1 MNVINTLY
9 ERYLSDQIT
18 KVPTGIPQHVTLVLA
33 ESDLLNSD
41 GSSKLRSFIAWCQK
55 LEISI
60 ISIHIDILDVDHN
73 LKNEMVKKLIERLQ
87 TVFSKLSNDVG
98 FEIYGEHGNLKYQRE
113 GSSPRVYLFV
123 GFSGRDEITKAV
135 RSLLLDVKSGKI
147 TPDNIDENLIESYL
161 MVKHE
166 PDIVIRAGGKHLSD
180 FLIWQSVYS
189 ELYFT
194 DVNWCDVRNIDLLR
208 IIRDF
213 QKRQR
218 RFGK

>member
-9 ERYLSDQIT
+9 ERYLSNQIA
-18 KVPTGIPQHVTLVLA
+18 KVPTGIPKHVTLVLA
-33 ESDLLNSD
+33 ESDLLDDN
-41 GSSKLRSFIAWCQK
+41 GISKLRSFITWCKK
-55 LEISI
+55 LRINI
-60 ISIHIDILDVDHN
+60 ISIHIDILDVEQK
-73 LKNEMVKKLIERLQ
+73 LKNEMVMNLIGQLQ
-87 TVFSKLSNDVG
+87 TVFEKLPNDVG
-98 FEIYGEHGNLKYQRE
+98 FEIYDENGSLKDKRE
-113 GSSPRVYLFV
+113 GSSPLVYLFV
-123 GFSGRDEITKAV
+123 GFSGRDEMTRAV

-147 TPDNIDENLIESYL
+147 APDDIDESAIESHL
-161 MVKHE
+161 MIRQE

-194 DVNWCDVRNIDLLR
+194 DVNWCDVRNIDMLR

>member
-1 MNVINTLY
+1 MNMITALY
-9 ERYLSDQIT
+9 EKYLSYKIA
-18 KVPTGIPQHVTLVLA
+18 KVSTGIPKHVTLVLA
-33 ESDLLNSD
+33 ESDLLNPD
-41 GSSKLRSFIAWCQK
+41 GISKLKSFIAWCK
-55 LEISI
+55 TFGITIL
-60 ISIHIDILDVDHN
+60 SIHIDTLDVDQK
-73 LKNEMVKKLIERLQ
+73 LKNEMVMNLIDQLQ
-87 TVFSKLSNDVG
+87 TVFTALPEEIG
-98 FEIYGEHGNLKYQRE
+98 FEIYDEHGELNKERLGE
-113 GSSPRVYLFV
+113 SLRVYIFV

-135 RSLLLDVKSGKI
+135 QSVLLDVKSGNI
-147 TPDNIDENLIESYL
+147 APDDIDEGVIESHL
-161 MVKHE
+161 MVRHE

-194 DVNWCDVRNIDLLR
+194 DVNWCDVRNIDMLR

>member
-1 MNVINTLY
+1 MSIITTLY
-9 ERYLSDQIT
+9 EEYLSGQIT
-18 KVPTGIPQHVTLVLA
+18 KTSVDIPQHVTLVLA
-33 ESDLLNSD
+33 ESDLLNDD
-41 GSSKLRSFIAWCQK
+41 GTSKLGSFLTWCK
-55 LEISI
+55 NLGINI
-60 ISIHIDILDVDHN
+60 ISIHIDIFDTDQD
-73 LKNEMVKKLIERLQ
+73 LKNEIVLNLTDRLQ
-87 TVFSKLSNDVG
+87 TVFEKLPNDIG
-98 FEIYGEHGNLKYQRE
+98 FEIYDEQGNLNDKRE
-113 GSSPRVYLFV
+113 GSSPLVYLFV

-135 RSLLLDVKSGKI
+135 RSILSDVSSGKI
-147 TPDNIDENLIESYL
+147 KLDDIDEGTIESHL
-161 MVKHE
+161 MVRHE

>member
-1 MNVINTLY
+1 MNMITTLY
-9 ERYLSDQIT
+9 ERYLLN
-18 KVPTGIPQHVTLVLA
+18 KVNKTAAGIPKHVTLVLA
-33 ESDLLNSD
+33 ESDVLNCD
-41 GSSKLRSFIAWCQK
+41 GESKLGSFLTWCQK
-55 LEISI
+55 LDVDIV
-60 ISIHIDILDVDHN
+60 SIHIDILDSEKE
-73 LKNEMVKKLIERLQ
+73 LKTEMVATIIDRLQ
-87 TVFSKLSNDVG
+87 TVFSNIPDDIG
-98 FEIYGEHGNLKYQRE
+98 FYIYDEHGNLNDKRE
-113 GSSPRVYLFV
+113 GSSSLVHIFV

-135 RSLLLDVKSGKI
+135 RSVLTDVKSGKVK
-147 TPDNIDENLIESYL
+147 PDDVDESTIESHL
-161 MVKHE
+161 MVRHE

-194 DVNWCDVRNIDLLR
+194 DVNWCDVRKIDLLR

>member
-9 ERYLSDQIT
+9 ERYLLNQIA
-18 KVPTGIPQHVTLVLA
+18 KVPTGIPKHVTLVLA
-33 ESDLLNSD
+33 ENDLLNSD
-41 GSSKLRSFIAWCQK
+41 GISKLRSFIAWCQK
-55 LEISI
+55 LEINI
-60 ISIHIDILDVDHN
+60 ISIHIDILDVDHS
-73 LKNEMVKKLIERLQ
+73 LKNEMVTKLIERLQ
-87 TVFSKLSNDVG
+87 TVFSKLSNDIG
-98 FEIYGEHGNLKYQRE
+98 FEIYGEHGILKHQQE

-135 RSLLLDVKSGKI
+135 RTLLTDVKSGKI
-147 TPDNIDENLIESYL
+147 TPNDIDESVIESYL

-213 QKRQR
+213 QKSQR

>member
-1 MNVINTLY
+1 MNLINALY
-9 ERYLSDQIT
+9 EKYLSGQIT
-18 KVPTGIPQHVTLVLA
+18 KIPGCIPKHVTLVLA
-33 ESDLLNSD
+33 ESDLLNP
-41 GSSKLRSFIAWCQK
+41 GGTSKLRAFIAWSKK
-55 LEISI
+55 LGINI
-60 ISIHIDILDVDHN
+60 ISIHIDILDVDHDI
-73 LKNEMVKKLIERLQ
+73 KKEMVINLIDRLQ
-87 TVFSKLSNDVG
+87 TVFANVPNDVG
-98 FEIYGEHGNLKYQRE
+98 FEIYDVHGNLKDKRE
-113 GSSPRVYLFV
+113 GSSPLVYFFV

-135 RSLLLDVKSGKI
+135 KSVLTDVKSGIIK
-147 TPDNIDENLIESYL
+147 PDAINEGVIESHL
-161 MVKHE
+161 MIRHE

-213 QKRQR
+213 QKQQR

>member
-1 MNVINTLY
+1 MNVITTLY
-9 ERYLSDQIT
+9 GKYLLNRIKKT
-18 KVPTGIPQHVTLVLA
+18 AAGIPKHVTLVLA
-33 ESDLLNSD
+33 ENDVLNLD
-41 GSSKLRSFIAWCQK
+41 GESKLRSFIIWCKK
-55 LEISI
+55 LGIDI
-60 ISIHIDILDVDHN
+60 ISIHIDILDSEKE
-73 LKNEMVKKLIERLQ
+73 LKTEMVATIIDRLQ
-87 TVFSKLSNDVG
+87 TVFSKIPEDVG
-98 FEIYGEHGNLKYQRE
+98 FYIYDEHGNLNDRRE
-113 GSSPRVYLFV
+113 GSSSLVHIFV

-135 RSLLLDVKSGKI
+135 RSVVADVRSGKVK
-147 TPDNIDENLIESYL
+147 PDDIDESTIESHL
-161 MVKHE
+161 MVRHE

-194 DVNWCDVRNIDLLR
+194 DVNWCDVRKIDLFR

>member
-18 KVPTGIPQHVTLVLA
+18 KVPTGIPKHVTLVLA

-41 GSSKLRSFIAWCQK
+41 GISKLRSFIAWCQK
-55 LEISI
+55 LEINI

-73 LKNEMVKKLIERLQ
+73 LKNEMVIKLIERLQ

-98 FEIYGEHGNLKYQRE
+98 FEIYGEHGNLKDQQE
-113 GSSPRVYLFV
+113 GSSPRVYFFV

>member
-1 MNVINTLY
+1 MYLVTSLY
-9 ERYLSDQIT
+9 EKYLLNRIKKT
-18 KVPTGIPQHVTLVLA
+18 AVGVPKHVTLVLA
-33 ESDLLNSD
+33 ENDVLNRD
-41 GSSKLRSFIAWCQK
+41 GESKLSLFIAWCKK
-55 LEISI
+55 LGIDI
-60 ISIHIDILDVDHN
+60 ISIHIGILDTEKE
-73 LKNEMVKKLIERLQ
+73 LKTGMVANIIARLQ
-87 TVFSKLSNDVG
+87 IIFSKIPEDIG
-98 FEIYGEHGNLKYQRE
+98 FYIYDEHGNLNDKRE
-113 GSSPRVYLFV
+113 GSSSLVHVFV

-135 RSLLLDVKSGKI
+135 RSVLADVKSGK
-147 TPDNIDENLIESYL
+147 TRPDDVDENVIESHL
-161 MVKHE
+161 MVRHE

-194 DVNWCDVRNIDLLR
+194 DVNWCDVRKIDLLR

>member
-1 MNVINTLY
+1 MNIITALY
-9 ERYLSDQIT
+9 EKYLSNKIA
-18 KVPTGIPQHVTLVLA
+18 KVPVGIPEHVTLVLA
-33 ESDLLNSD
+33 ESDLLISD
-41 GSSKLRSFIAWCQK
+41 GRSKLRLFIAWCKK
-55 LEISI
+55 LGINI
-60 ISIHIDILDVDHN
+60 ISIHIDILDVDQN
-73 LKNEMVKKLIERLQ
+73 LKNEMVMNLIDQLH
-87 TVFSKLSNDVG
+87 TVFIKLPNDVG
-98 FEIYGEHGNLKYQRE
+98 FEIYDEHGELTEKRGGE
-113 GSSPRVYLFV
+113 TPRVYVFV

-135 RSLLLDVKSGKI
+135 QSLLLDVKSGKI
-147 TPDNIDENLIESYL
+147 APDAIDENVIESHL
-161 MVKHE
+161 MVRQE

>member
-1 MNVINTLY
+1 MNIITAPY
-9 ERYLSDQIT
+9 ERYLLN
-18 KVPTGIPQHVTLVLA
+18 KVKKTAVGIPKHVTLVLA
-33 ESDLLNSD
+33 ESDVLNCD
-41 GSSKLRSFIAWCQK
+41 GESKLGSFLTWCKK
-55 LEISI
+55 LDVDI
-60 ISIHIDILDVDHN
+60 ISIHIDILDSEKE
-73 LKNEMVKKLIERLQ
+73 LKTEMVTTIIDRLQ
-87 TVFSKLSNDVG
+87 TVFSNVPKDVG
-98 FEIYGEHGNLKYQRE
+98 FRIYDEHGNLNDKRE
-113 GSSPRVYLFV
+113 GSSNLAHIFV

-135 RSLLLDVKSGKI
+135 RSVLADVKSGK
-147 TPDNIDENLIESYL
+147 TKPDDIDESTIESNL
-161 MVKHE
+161 MVRHE

-194 DVNWCDVRNIDLLR
+194 DVNWCDVRKIDLLR

>member
-1 MNVINTLY
+1 MNIINTLY
-9 ERYLSDQIT
+9 ERYLSNQIT
-18 KVPTGIPQHVTLVLA
+18 KVSTGIPKHVTLVLA

-41 GSSKLRSFIAWCQK
+41 GISKLGSFITWCKK
-55 LEISI
+55 LGINI

-73 LKNEMVKKLIERLQ
+73 LKNDMVMNLIDRLQ
-87 TVFSKLSNDVG
+87 TVFTKLPNDVG
-98 FEIYGEHGNLKYQRE
+98 FEIYGEYGNLKDERE
-113 GSSPRVYLFV
+113 GSSPLVYLFV

-147 TPDNIDENLIESYL
+147 APDDIDEGMIESHL
-161 MVKHE
+161 MVRQE

-208 IIRDF
+208 IMRDF

>member
-1 MNVINTLY
+1 MNIINTLY
-9 ERYLSDQIT
+9 ERYLSAQIA
-18 KVPTGIPQHVTLVLA
+18 KVPTGIPKHVTLVLA
-33 ESDLLNSD
+33 ESDLLNPD
-41 GSSKLRSFIAWCQK
+41 GISKLRSFIAWCKK
-55 LEISI
+55 LEINI
-60 ISIHIDILDVDHN
+60 ISIHIDILDVEPN
-73 LKNEMVKKLIERLQ
+73 MKNEMVMNLIDQLQ
-87 TVFSKLSNDVG
+87 TVFSKLPNDIG
-98 FEIYGEHGNLKYQRE
+98 FEIYGEHGNLKDKHE
-113 GSSPRVYLFV
+113 GSSPLVYLFV
-123 GFSGRDEITKAV
+123 GFRGRDEITKAV

-147 TPDNIDENLIESYL
+147 APDAIDESVIESHL
-161 MVKHE
+161 MIRHE

-194 DVNWCDVRNIDLLR
+194 DVNWSNVRKIDILR

>member
-9 ERYLSDQIT
+9 ERYLSNQIA
-18 KVPTGIPQHVTLVLA
+18 KVSTGIPKHVTLVLA

-41 GSSKLRSFIAWCQK
+41 GISKLRSFIAWCK
-55 LEISI
+55 KHGINI

-73 LKNEMVKKLIERLQ
+73 LKNEMVMNLIKRLQ
-87 TVFSKLSNDVG
+87 TVFTKLPNDVG
-98 FEIYGEHGNLKYQRE
+98 FEIYDEHGGLNENRGGE
-113 GSSPRVYLFV
+113 TPRVYLFV

-147 TPDNIDENLIESYL
+147 VPDDIDESVIESYL
-161 MVKHE
+161 VVRHE